1 MTVYL
6 RSSITGKV
14 LTQKEWQHSIN
25 EWDDEGGASD
35 PADEFIEVVK
45 DEEGNW
51 IEKNPDNTSNA

>member
-1 MTVYL
+1 MTIYL

-14 LTQKEWQHSIN
+14 LTQKEWQHSLN

-35 PADEFIEVVK
+35 PVDEFIEVVK

-51 IEKNPDNTSNA
+51 IEKNSAHNSDG